1 MNSKSILKPLM
12 MKINHF
18 RMHFEGNSLIINDC
32 SNDDWIL
39 RPESEMM
46 KMQYQ
51 SISFRLSVYFQSSL
65 SMKFNQFIETNLPE
79 SITDGSKS
87 TKIALGTWRPDPVDE
102 KKVEKESSDAE
113 TESALSMFS
122 KFGFHSFEF
131 GIYIKMTKG

>member
-1 MNSKSILKPLM
+1 
-12 MKINHF
+12 
-18 RMHFEGNSLIINDC
+18 
-32 SNDDWIL
+32 
-39 RPESEMM
+39 MM

-65 SMKFNQFIETNLPE
+65 SMNLPE